1 MKPRFT
7 RQSIRIFPKLR
18 GILPAAKVLRGFPLN
33 QSASFLSVEFHQNGV
48 CHRRVHQ
55 KIERFIPNEAGGRN
69 CGSLHVDASD
79 LLWNRDNSSI
89 FTCRHRQVN
98 SRPLLCDGARRCY
111 GIGLPDHGNRRVQTR
126 RRFDRPLGVAVSNP
140 KRQDLGRQRTQV
152 LLGLGHRWRISLSHG
167 RVLIPSV
174 CRKSAIRW
182 KSSKLG
188 AGSSLLHKIAS
199 FEIPRLNRS
208 AAIGDYIYG

>member
-69 CGSLHVDASD
+69 CGSLHVDASN
-79 LLWNRDNSSI
+79 LLSNRDNSSI
-89 FTCRHRQVN
+89 FTCRYRQV
-98 SRPLLCDGARRCY
+98 SSGSLFCGGARRCHT
-111 GIGLPDHGNRRVQTR
+111 IGLPDHRNRRVQKKGS
-126 RRFDRPLGVAVSNP
+126 FNRPSRVVVSNK
-140 KRQDLGRQRTQV
+140 KRQDPGRQRTQV

-167 RVLIPSV
+167 RVLIPSL
-174 CRKSAIRW
+174 CRESAVRW
-182 KSSKLG
+182 KSS
-188 AGSSLLHKIAS
+188 
-199 FEIPRLNRS
+199 E
-208 AAIGDYIYG
+208 